1 MTSENLKAMIRRKE
15 LVRLGTE
22 EALQEAD
29 EIAAAVERAGG
40 LTNLEVYALWGHTCK
55 PTAEEVAAAER
66 RREERAELALNPSPN
81 LIALRRHDEL
91 LKLGTEEAQR
101 EAEQILRAIV
111 RAGGIT
117 GAEAQVLLSGE

>member
-1 MTSENLKAMIRRKE
+1 MTSENLKKMIRRKE
-15 LVRLGTE
+15 LVRLGNE

-55 PTAEEVAAAER
+55 PTAEEIAAAER
-66 RREERAELALNPSPN
+66 RREERAALALNPSPN
-81 LIALRRHDEL
+81 LIAMRRHDEL

-117 GAEAQVLLSGE
+117 GAEAQVLLSGD

>member
-1 MTSENLKAMIRRKE
+1 MTAENLQAMIRRKE

-22 EALQEAD
+22 EALREAD

-40 LTNLEVYALWGHTCK
+40 LTNLEVYTLWGYTCK
-55 PTAEEVAAAER
+55 RTDEEIAAAGR
-66 RREERAELALNPSPN
+66 RRGERAALALNPSPN
-81 LIALRRHDEL
+81 MIAMRRHDEL

-111 RAGGIT
+111 RAGGLT
-117 GAEAQVLLSGE
+117 GGEAQALLDR

>member
-29 EIAAAVERAGG
+29 EIAEAVERAGG
-40 LTNLEVYALWGHTCK
+40 LTNLEVYALWGHTCR
-55 PTAEEVAAAER
+55 PTDEEIAAANR
-66 RREERAELALNPSPN
+66 RREEREALALHPSPN
-81 LIALRRHDEL
+81 LTAMRRHDEL
-91 LKLGTEEAQR
+91 LKLGTEEALR

-111 RAGGIT
+111 RSGGLT
-117 GAEAQVLLSGE
+117 GAEAQALLSD